1 MSNLI
6 NRFKRMFIVGFQQI
20 QDPYYHGFAAQISF
34 YMMLSVVPI
43 LILIIQLL
51 GLIGISMETALN
63 VVEQYTG
70 NSISNVLS
78 IIFEFSSIGF
88 GNIIFLVIALW
99 AGSRAS
105 FAISRIA
112 NYTMTEGQNTGKNYF
127 IERARAILTMLLTM
141 ISLVVAIVILCYGK
155 IILIGALT
163 ALRIDDTS
171 FVDSFWLWLRW
182 PLAFVL
188 YFFIIGYNFY
198 ILPTVRK
205 PFRTVIP
212 GALFASIGMLIVSWV
227 YTFYTSSLVNYDI
240 MYGALS
246 SVVALM
252 IWFLLLSWVLIL
264 GLMCNKVVEDT
275 SHPYSKRE
283 VPEELE
289 EIRWFK
295 QRDYGHV
302 SKFDMAPEDVNIS
315 TIKDILKGG
324 REAVEQ
330 NTSENTE
337 EAVRKPIN
345 KQ

>member
-1 MSNLI
+1 
-6 NRFKRMFIVGFQQI
+6 MFIVGFQQI

>member
-1 MSNLI
+1 
-6 NRFKRMFIVGFQQI
+6 MFIVGFQQI

-88 GNIIFLVIALW
+88 GNIIFLIIALW